1 MTKPTARDE
10 LHARRVKALQ
20 MGGGHKL
27 AARRERGMLSAR
39 ERINTLLDDGSF
51 FEIGLLNHSDMPGM
65 EEKTPADGRVCGYGT
80 IDGRPVVVKADD
92 QTVLAGSGARVASRK
107 SHEAAMMAIEKGYPF
122 ISMGEA
128 GGARIPDIQGSDG
141 LSSSG
146 LKLDM
151 ALRDR
156 RVPSVATVMGE
167 SFGSPV
173 WYAAFA
179 DFAIQTKDSCMAVV
193 SPLVLEVATGEKVSN
208 EELGSWQVHARQ
220 TGLIDRVAENEQ
232 EALALV
238 REYLSYMPSN
248 CDELPPAL
256 PYEEEAQQRQQKLA
270 DILPESARTAYDMRK
285 LARTLVDHET
295 LFELKPEYDRS
306 VITALARIDG
316 QVVGIIANNPM
327 FNAGAMGPKGCAKCT
342 KFITTCDSF
351 HIPLVFLH
359 DTPGFFVGKNAEHA
373 GVAGQ
378 IINFFE
384 AVAHAT
390 VPKIALVI
398 RKSYGMAYYNM
409 GGGPMN
415 MDFQFAW
422 PSADISFMAPELAAE
437 VVHGRKLRDAEDRE
451 ALKQEIVSEMRNQS
465 SPWRA
470 AGLHYLDD
478 VIDPVE
484 TREVLKRSL
493 AIARGKRGG
502 KSERRLA
509 NWPTTF

>member
-1 MTKPTARDE
+1 MSELTPREE
-10 LHARRVKALQ
+10 LHARRQRALQ
-20 MGGGHKL
+20 MGGEQKL
-27 AARRERGMLSAR
+27 EARRARGMLSAR
-39 ERINTLLDDGSF
+39 ERIDTLLDADSF
-51 FEIGLLNHSDMPGM
+51 FEVGLLNHSDMPGM
-65 EEKTPADGRVCGYGT
+65 ETRTPADGRVCGYGT
-80 IDGRPVVVKADD
+80 LDGRPVVVKADD
-92 QTVLAGSGARVASRK
+92 QTVLAGSGARIASRK
-107 SHEAAMMAIEKGYPF
+107 AHQVAMMALEKGYPF
-122 ISMGEA
+122 ISLGEA

-156 RVPSVATVMGE
+156 RVPCVSTVMGD

-173 WYAAFA
+173 WYAAFS
-179 DFAIQTKDSCMAVV
+179 DFAVQTKDSCMAVV

-208 EELGSWQVHARQ
+208 EELGAWPVHARQ

-232 EALALV
+232 EALALL

-248 CDELPPAL
+248 CEELPPAL
-256 PYEEEAQQRQQKLA
+256 PYAEEADARQHKLA
-270 DILPESARTAYDMRK
+270 DILPESSRTAYDMRK
-285 LARTLVDHET
+285 LLRILVDHET
-295 LFELKPEYDRS
+295 LFELKPDFDRS
-306 VITALARIDG
+306 VITCLARIDG
-316 QVVGIIANNPM
+316 QAVGIIANNPM

-351 HIPLVFLH
+351 HIPLIFLH

-437 VVHGRKLRDAEDRE
+437 VTFARKLRDAEDRD
-451 ALKQEIVSEMRNQS
+451 AVKQDIVSEMRNQS

-470 AGLHYLDD
+470 AGLHYLND
-478 VIDPVE
+478 VIDPTE

-493 AIARGKRGG
+493 RIARGKRGG
-502 KSERRLA
+502 KSERKLA
-509 NWPTTF
+509 SWPTSF

>member
-107 SHEAAMMAIEKGYPF
+107 SHEAAMMAIEKGYPVN
-122 ISMGEA
+122 SMGEA

-220 TGLIDRVAENEQ
+220 TGLIDRVAENE
-232 EALALV
+232 
-238 REYLSYMPSN
+238 
-248 CDELPPAL
+248 
-256 PYEEEAQQRQQKLA
+256 
-270 DILPESARTAYDMRK
+270 
-285 LARTLVDHET
+285 
-295 LFELKPEYDRS
+295 
-306 VITALARIDG
+306 
-316 QVVGIIANNPM
+316 
-327 FNAGAMGPKGCAKCT
+327 
-342 KFITTCDSF
+342 
-351 HIPLVFLH
+351 
-359 DTPGFFVGKNAEHA
+359 
-373 GVAGQ
+373 
-378 IINFFE
+378 
-384 AVAHAT
+384 
-390 VPKIALVI
+390 
-398 RKSYGMAYYNM
+398 
-409 GGGPMN
+409 
-415 MDFQFAW
+415 
-422 PSADISFMAPELAAE
+422 
-437 VVHGRKLRDAEDRE
+437 
-451 ALKQEIVSEMRNQS
+451 
-465 SPWRA
+465 
-470 AGLHYLDD
+470 
-478 VIDPVE
+478 
-484 TREVLKRSL
+484 
-493 AIARGKRGG
+493 
-502 KSERRLA
+502 
-509 NWPTTF
+509 